1 VRIRS
6 ESLRKDF
13 RGIPLNRGS
22 GIDKGQRTISLSF
35 GVAVFPDGKDR
46 VVVAESGPSASP
58 DTTQLP
64 FDRERRQAFNLPQ
77 ADADAKET
85 ATPAVAIG
93 CCPRSN
99 WLF

>member
-1 VRIRS
+1 MRTRA

-46 VVVAESGPSASP
+46 VVVAESGPSASS
-58 DTTQLP
+58 DSSQLP
-64 FDRERRQAFNLPQ
+64 
-77 ADADAKET
+77 
-85 ATPAVAIG
+85 V
-93 CCPRSN
+93 
-99 WLF
+99 

>member
-1 VRIRS
+1 MRTRA

-13 RGIPLNRGS
+13 RGMPLDRGS
-22 GIDKGQRTISLSF
+22 GIVKGHRTISLSF

-64 FDRERRQAFNLPQ
+64 
-77 ADADAKET
+77 
-85 ATPAVAIG
+85 V
-93 CCPRSN
+93 
-99 WLF
+99 